1 MSTYDHLIIGA
12 GMAADTA
19 MHAIREADPHGTIGV
34 FGAEPHPP
42 YDRPPLTK
50 ALWKGKP
57 ESAIWRDVK
66 TAAADLHL
74 GRRIERIDP
83 RSSSVTDDR
92 GTAFGYGKL
101 LIATGGSP
109 RRLPG
114 SDDRESKDRILY
126 YRTLDHYRR
135 LRDLASE
142 PLRFAVV
149 GGGFIG
155 MEIAAAL
162 RMQEREVELFVGG
175 DGLGTHLFP
184 EDLSSFLV
192 DYYSQQGV
200 VVRTEGNVD
209 VEERGGVVVIR
220 PESGGEFEADVAV
233 VGIGISPN
241 VELARGAGLAVGD
254 GIEVDSFLRTSAP
267 DVYAAGDVA
276 SFHQPVLGKRIRVE
290 HESNADAMGRAA
302 GLAMA
307 GAPSPYEALPFFY
320 SDLFDLGFE
329 AVGELDPRLETFA
342 DWKEPFREGVVYYLA
357 KDRVRGVLLWN
368 TWDQVDNARRLIEEA
383 KPVKKSELEGRLPQ
397 GEVA

>member
-1 MSTYDHLIIGA
+1 MSIYDYLIIGA
-12 GMAADTA
+12 GMTADTA
-19 MHAIREADPHGTIGV
+19 MHAIRDTDSHGTIGV
-34 FGAEPHPP
+34 FGAEPYPP

-57 ESAIWRDVK
+57 ESAIWRDVE
-66 TAAADLHL
+66 TARADLHL
-74 GRRIERIDP
+74 GRRIVRIDP
-83 RSSSVTDDR
+83 LSSSVTDDR

-101 LIATGGSP
+101 LIATGGTP

-114 SDDRESKDRILY
+114 SDRGSEDRILY

-135 LRDLASE
+135 LRNLAAG

-162 RMQEREVELFVGG
+162 RMQDREVEMFVGG
-175 DGLGTHLFP
+175 DGLGARLFP

-192 DYYSQQGV
+192 EYYREQGV
-200 VVRTEGNVD
+200 VVRTVGHVD
-209 VEERGGVVVIR
+209 VEEQGEGVVVR

-241 VELARGAGLAVGD
+241 VELARDAGLAVGD

-276 SFHQPVLGKRIRVE
+276 SFHQPVLGRRIRVE
-290 HESNADAMGRAA
+290 HESNTDTMGKAA

-307 GAPSPYEALPFFY
+307 GASSPYETLPFFY

-329 AVGELDPRLETFA
+329 AVGDLDPRLETFA
-342 DWKEPFREGVVYYLA
+342 DWKEPFRKGVIYYLA
-357 KDRVRGVLLWN
+357 KDRVQGVLLWN
-368 TWDQVDNARRLIEEA
+368 TWDQADNARRLIEEA
-383 KPVKKSELEGRLPQ
+383 KPVKKRELAGRLP
-397 GEVA
+397 EEEAA